1 MTILEINKYYYM
13 RRGGERYMLEFSKI
27 LEANGHEVIPF
38 AMHHPKN
45 FATKYSKY
53 FVTGVQTKKPT
64 YGRQG
69 LRTFGR
75 TLYSFEAQKKL
86 QALIDATS
94 PDVAH
99 IHNIYYQLSP
109 SVLKTLKK
117 NGIKTVMTVHDY
129 NLISPNY
136 SMFSQGE
143 IKEWG
148 KRDII
153 SATLG
158 RAHKDSLTASFAASL
173 AYFLHRGLKLY
184 KNNVDIFACPSKFV
198 ADKLIEYGFPA
209 NKVEV
214 VPHFIDSNQF
224 NPSYNDEGYV
234 LYYGALNEEKGIQI
248 LIDAMKDSPN
258 IPCKIVGDGPY
269 EYELKLLASRTPNVE
284 FVGRRE
290 GDELWDIVRGAR
302 LVVVPSIW
310 YEVFGLTALEAMAL
324 GKPVIA
330 SKIGGL
336 QEVVVDNLTGLLV
349 EPRNDKVLNSAI
361 KKLYN
366 DPEMAKRFGE
376 EGRKLVKNKY
386 NPETHYQ
393 RMIELFR

>member
-1 MTILEINKYYYM
+1 MKVLEINKYYYM
-13 RRGGERYMLEFSKI
+13 RRGGERYMLEFSKL

-45 FATKYSKY
+45 LATKYSKH
-53 FVTGVQTKKPT
+53 FVTGVQTERPT
-64 YGRQG
+64 YGPQG

-75 TLYSFEAQKKL
+75 TLYSFEAQRKL
-86 QALIDATS
+86 QTLIDETN
-94 PDVAH
+94 PEVAH

-109 SVLKTLKK
+109 SILRTLQK
-117 NGIKTVMTVHDY
+117 NGIKTVLTVHDY

-158 RAHKDSLTASFAASL
+158 RAHKDSLVASFAASL
-173 AYFLHRGLKLY
+173 AYFLHRDLKLY
-184 KNNVDIFACPSKFV
+184 KSGIDIFACPSKFV
-198 ADKLIEYGFPA
+198 ADKLIEYGFPV
-209 NKVEV
+209 NKIEV
-214 VPHFIDSNQF
+214 VPHFIDSNKF
-224 NPSYNDEGYV
+224 VPSYNDEGYV
-234 LYYGALNEEKGIQI
+234 LCYGALNEEKGVQF

-258 IPCKIVGDGPY
+258 VTCKVVGEGPY
-269 EYELKLLASRTPNVE
+269 EYELKLLASRTPNIE
-284 FVGRRE
+284 FVGRKE
-290 GDELWDIVRGAR
+290 GDELWNIVRGAK
-302 LVVVPSIW
+302 VVVIPSIW
-310 YEVFGLTALEAMAL
+310 YEVFGLTALESMAL

-349 EPRNDKVLNSAI
+349 EPRNDKALSSAI

-376 EGRKLVKNKY
+376 EGRKLVENKY
-386 NPETHYQ
+386 NPNVHLK